1 MILQMIITPIVCYPA
16 TRYHGHHDDAASA
29 AVATPQPEIQLL
41 ADRTATYEEL
51 ARALSIAHA
60 AGLAR
65 IGFVM
70 QPEH

>member
-51 ARALSIAHA
+51 ARSQHCS

-65 IGFVM
+65 IGFVI